1 MSNQEQQVV
10 PKEQYLRHL
19 YYDPDSNVAFSSIAN
34 IWRKIKEDGVTIKY
48 KELKEFLQEQPTYT
62 LHKRELKKFQTRKVI
77 VSYLDQQWQCD
88 LVDMQKFSKTNK
100 GYNYILTVIDILSR
114 YAWAKPLKH
123 KTGEEVV
130 EQFKIIFKE
139 ASERSSGD
147 EVTVPEKIQFDDGK
161 EFYNKKIYALFDEHN
176 IDHFSS
182 RSEKKAS
189 IVERL
194 NRTLKTRMWKYFTAN
209 ETEIWYDVI
218 DDLVN
223 DYNISFHSS
232 IGMTPT
238 EARKEENS
246 DTVWYNLYGDFLLH
260 DFGKPKFKIND
271 HVRISKYKTIFTKGY
286 LPNYTEEIFKVNQVI
301 YTKPFVYKLSD
312 LMDEELDGY
321 FYEQELSYVPNPD
334 DIEYKIEK
342 VIRRK
347 TVKGK
352 KMALVKWKGYSD
364 KFNEWLPA
372 SEIKNL

>member
-1 MSNQEQQVV
+1 MSNKEQQVV

-62 LHKRELKKFQTRKVI
+62 LHKRELKKFQTRKVM

-114 YAWAKPLKH
+114 YAWAKPLKR

-139 ASERSSGD
+139 AI
-147 EVTVPEKIQFDDGK
+147 PEKIQFDDGK

-209 ETEIWYDVI
+209 ETEVWYDVI